1 METTNTNQTPPAEL
15 STNNKTSQ
23 SEVTTTNQSS
33 PELVSATTTQA
44 SESNTSPTAPA
55 ADKSSTTKFI
65 GGNLC
70 ILIATIFWGINV
82 SFTKA
87 LIPQWMSSEG
97 ISAVRLVGGAILF
110 WIGSIFVKNAKIDR
124 SDWKNIIAGGI
135 FGLFGFIWLFVMSLK
150 FANPIDVSIIMTL
163 PPTFVIL
170 IGIIFQHQRPSLLEY
185 IGVLIGLAGAVTV
198 ILGAGHGGAD
208 GSNDILGDCLAIL
221 SCICYASYLVIL
233 EGPTKK
239 YHPMTL
245 LRWVFGFAAIPGL
258 FLLIGF
264 NKQGIWHAQ
273 SAEPWLLISFILFC
287 VTFIAYFLVQP
298 AIKSIGSE
306 LVSIYQYLLPVFA
319 TITAVIMK
327 LDKLHW
333 IQVLAMAIIVVGMV
347 IVNIGKKKRKNN
359 VALQKN

>member
-1 METTNTNQTPPAEL
+1 MDIK
-15 STNNKTSQ
+15 SK
-23 SEVTTTNQSS
+23 SENIQNQSDNLKQTDLKKDNIIQDDDS
-33 PELVSATTTQA
+33 KQKNKIA
-44 SESNTSPTAPA
+44 S
-55 ADKSSTTKFI
+55 FI
-65 GGNLC
+65 GGNAC
-70 ILIATIFWGINV
+70 ILLATIFWGINV

-110 WIGSIFVKNAKIDR
+110 WIGSIFVKNSKIDR
-124 SDWKNIIAGGI
+124 QDWKNIIAGGV

-163 PPTFVIL
+163 PPTFVVL
-170 IGIIFQHQRPSLLEY
+170 IGIIFQKQRPSLLEY
-185 IGVLIGLAGAVTV
+185 VGIIIGLAGAVIV
-198 ILGAGHGGAD
+198 ILGSGANGMKGRND
-208 GSNDILGDCLAIL
+208 VLGDILAVA

-239 YHPMTL
+239 YKPMTL

-264 NKQGIWHAQ
+264 NRQGIWHAH

-298 AIKSIGSE
+298 AIKDIGSE

-333 IQVLAMAIIVVGMV
+333 IQILAMAIIIVGMIV
-347 IVNIGKKKRKNN
+347 VNIGKKKRIKIESKTSNN
-359 VALQKN
+359 

>member
-1 METTNTNQTPPAEL
+1 MAEPNNNTEAQRNEQ
-15 STNNKTSQ
+15 
-23 SEVTTTNQSS
+23 EVKAAPSK
-33 PELVSATTTQA
+33 
-44 SESNTSPTAPA
+44 ESINPQM
-55 ADKSSTTKFI
+55 ADEKVDTKPKSKIGAFI

-70 ILIATIFWGINV
+70 ILTATIFWGINV

-87 LIPQWMSSEG
+87 LIPEWMTSEG

-110 WIGSIFVKNAKIDR
+110 WIGSIFVKNAKID
-124 SDWKNIIAGGI
+124 SGDWKKIIAGGV

-150 FANPIDVSIIMTL
+150 FASAIDVSIIMTL

-170 IGIIFQHQRPSLLEY
+170 IGVIFLKQRPSLLEY
-185 IGVLIGLAGAVTV
+185 LGIIIGLAGAVTV
-198 ILGAGHGGAD
+198 ILGSGAGGKE
-208 GSNDILGDCLAIL
+208 GSDNILGDCLAIL

-245 LRWVFGFAAIPGL
+245 LRWVFGFAALPGA

-264 NKQGIWHAQ
+264 DRQPILHTHE
-273 SAEPWLLISFILFC
+273 AEPWLLISFILVC

-306 LVSIYQYLLPVFA
+306 LVSLYQYLLPVFA

-327 LDKLHW
+327 IDKLHW
-333 IQVLAMAIIVVGMV
+333 IQVIAMAIIVVGMV
-347 IVNIGKKKRKNN
+347 LVNIGKKRRNN
-359 VALQKN
+359 AAGQQPAKPIEGQG